1 MSHDNPL
8 WGTERIRG
16 ELLKLGIAV
25 SNRSIRRY
33 RRPEA
38 SRPPS
43 QTWRT
48 FLANHRPQLWAADLF
63 TVQTLTFETL
73 YVLLFITHGR
83 RELVHWDVTAHPT
96 AAWVWRQLLEATPW
110 GRRPRYLV
118 RDRDAVYGGDFALR
132 ARRLGIETLL
142 TPIRAPRANAIAE
155 RVIGTLRRECLD
167 HLLVV
172 NERHLRSVLREF
184 VGYYNAD
191 RPHRSLGPET
201 PQPVARPEAGPVR
214 SRPVLG
220 GLHHV
225 YERAA

>member
-1 MSHDNPL
+1 MSHDNPR

-25 SNRSIRRY
+25 SNCSIRRY
-33 RRPEA
+33 RGHKP

-48 FLANHRPQLWAADLF
+48 FLANHRPQIWAADLF

-83 RELVHWDVTAHPT
+83 RELVYVSVIAHPT
-96 AAWVWRQLLEATPW
+96 AAWVWWQLLEVTPY
-110 GRRPRYLV
+110 GRPPRYLL

-142 TPIRAPRANAIAE
+142 TPVRVPRANGIAE
-155 RVIGTLRRECLD
+155 RVMGP
-167 HLLVV
+167 
-172 NERHLRSVLREF
+172 SAA
-184 VGYYNAD
+184 NAWTT
-191 RPHRSLGPET
+191 S
-201 PQPVARPEAGPVR
+201 
-214 SRPVLG
+214 SS
-220 GLHHV
+220 
-225 YERAA
+225 